1 MVQLQRP
8 GRERHYGVPML
19 EQAKVVIR
27 ELTVEDAPKL
37 TALREQLDRETSF
50 MLMEPG
56 ERQVTL
62 KQVEDMLDSY
72 DGSDNSLMIGAEAEG
87 RLTGYLSVQGGK
99 ARRNRHSAHIVVG
112 ILQEAQGIGIG
123 SAFFER
129 MDTWAVAQGIVRLEL
144 TVMAHNERALRLYQ
158 KSGFE
163 IEGTKRKSLRVDGRW
178 VDEYYMGK
186 LLPEQEPEQESP
198 TSH

>member
-8 GRERHYGVPML
+8 GRKRHYGVPML

-27 ELTVEDAPKL
+27 ELAVEDALKL

-56 ERQVTL
+56 ERQITL
-62 KQVEDMLDSY
+62 KQVEEMLDSY
-72 DGSDNSLMIGAEAEG
+72 AGSDNSLLIGAEAEG
-87 RLTGYLSVQGGK
+87 RLAGYLSVQGGK
-99 ARRNRHSAHIVVG
+99 VRRNRHSAHIVVG

-123 SAFFER
+123 NVFFER
-129 MDTWAVAQGIVRLEL
+129 MDTWAAAQGIVRLEL

-163 IEGTKRKSLRVDGRW
+163 IEGTKRKSLRVDGKW

-186 LLPEQEPEQESP
+186 LLPEREQESP

>member
-1 MVQLQRP
+1 
-8 GRERHYGVPML
+8 ML